1 MNNKIAL
8 SWINGEWVDSGH
20 HKRSI
25 DPATAEVIGS
35 YADAGLEQAQAAIR
49 AASQAFSGSDWK
61 HDRVLRARVLNEMA
75 ALFEQRADQ
84 IIRQL
89 VQENGKT
96 AHEAGFEV
104 SMVAP
109 KLRYFAALTLANAG
123 RSLQPSGGKYSFV
136 VREAIGVAGI
146 IVPWNSPVILL
157 VRSLAPALA
166 AGATAVVKMPGQTA
180 QTNALLAQLLADVP
194 SLPRG
199 VVNLFSESASEGAQC
214 LVESPQVP
222 AISFTGSTQVGRL
235 IAATGGRH
243 LKRLNLELGGKSPMI
258 VFDDADLDSL
268 IPTLEKAITVF
279 AGQFCMTGSRILAQR
294 GIAEQ
299 IRQRLGQRLE
309 ALRVGPGSD
318 PTSDMGAMIDKDNV
332 ERVDRLVERAIAE
345 GARVIVRG
353 GPVREGELS
362 NGAFY
367 RPTLLEVDNNQADI
381 VQTET
386 FGPVATLQVFD
397 SEAEA
402 IDLANR
408 TEFGLAAS
416 IWSRDVD
423 RPWRVGQAIE
433 AGTVWINEWAVIHD
447 ECEEGGY
454 KQSGLGRLN
463 GLAALD
469 TFSEYKHF
477 TLSPGQART

>member
-1 MNNKIAL
+1 MNNKIAMG
-8 SWINGEWVDSGH
+8 WINGEWVDSDRH
-20 HKRSI
+20 VNSI
-25 DPATAEVIGS
+25 DPATSEVIGS
-35 YADAGLEQAQAAIR
+35 YADAGLEEARSAVR
-49 AASQAFSGSDWK
+49 AASQAFSSSDWK
-61 HDRVLRARVLNEMA
+61 HDRLLRAKVLTEMA
-75 ALFEQRADQ
+75 DLFEQRSEQ

-89 VQENGKT
+89 VRENGKT
-96 AHEAGFEV
+96 LHEAGFEV

-109 KLRYFAALTLANAG
+109 KLRYFAAQTLTNAG
-123 RSLQPSGGKYSFV
+123 RSLQPAAGKYSFV
-136 VREAIGVAGI
+136 VREAIGVVGI

-166 AGATAVVKMPGQTA
+166 AGACAVVKMPGQTA

-199 VVNLFSESASEGAQC
+199 VVNLFSESGSEGAKY

-222 AISFTGSTQVGRL
+222 AISFTGSTYVGRS
-235 IAATGGRH
+235 IAATGGRY

-258 VFDDADLDSL
+258 IFDDADLESL

-299 IRQRLGQRLE
+299 IRQRLAQRLE
-309 ALRVGPGSD
+309 AVRVGPGSD
-318 PTSDMGAMIDKDNV
+318 PNSDMGAMIDKANV
-332 ERVDRLVERAIAE
+332 ERVESLVERAITE

-353 GPVREGELS
+353 GPIREGELAH
-362 NGAFY
+362 GAFY
-367 RPTLLEVDNNQADI
+367 RPTLLEVDDNQAAI

-402 IDLANR
+402 VDLANS

-423 RPWRVGQAIE
+423 RSWRVGQAVE
-433 AGTVWINEWAVIHD
+433 AGTIWINEWAVIHD

-469 TFSEYKHF
+469 AFSEYKHF
-477 TLSPGQART
+477 TLSPGQVRA